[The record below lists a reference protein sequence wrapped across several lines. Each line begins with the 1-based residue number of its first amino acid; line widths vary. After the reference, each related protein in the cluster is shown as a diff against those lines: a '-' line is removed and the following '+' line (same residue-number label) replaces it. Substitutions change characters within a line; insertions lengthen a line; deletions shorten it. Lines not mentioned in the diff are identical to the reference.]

1 MYNEDL
7 GQSGSSE
14 MNVPCSKTAFA
25 IRAAD
30 IDNDGKLELIIMCDT
45 PGELFVLSLQNPK
58 SWMIE
63 DWPLGDLQRTTG
75 WKPEPRDIE
84 LACDGR
90 EGREGYSDYWGTVC
104 SKSSVPTPRMYGFQL
119 IDLNNDGFLDAVLAS
134 GIGYQRFFLNNPEA
148 SKGNRFIRVELK
160 STVSNVHSIG
170 TTLIFEASGLEPQL
184 REITS
189 FGYGN
194 SIGGGVDDRIV
205 FGLGQNAE
213 PVSLTVRWPSMKET
227 VISLTGLGLG
237 HISNYS
243 NPIIVTED
251 IA

>member
-1 MYNEDL
+1 M
-7 GQSGSSE
+7 S
-14 MNVPCSKTAFA
+14 CSKTAFA

-58 SWMIE
+58 SWMVE

-75 WKPEPRDIE
+75 YKPEPSDIE
-84 LACDGR
+84 LACDGM
-90 EGREGYSDYWGTVC
+90 EGREGYSDYWGKQVC
-104 SKSSVPTPRMYGFQL
+104 SNSKSSVPMPRMYGFQL

-134 GIGYQRFFLNNPEA
+134 GIGYQRFFLNKPEA

-184 REITS
+184 REISS

-194 SIGGGVDDRIV
+194 ARAGGVDDRIV
-205 FGLGQNAE
+205 FGLGKNAE
-213 PVSLTVRWPSMKET
+213 PVTLTVRWPSMKEI
-227 VISLTGLGLG
+227 VISLTGLGLS